1 MTQHLSGIDHFVIA
15 VRDLDAARDDFARM
29 GFALTPRGYHTMGSE
44 NHCAMFDGCYLELL
58 TVRRPHPVTAFFSD
72 FLEHGDGAAAMV
84 VATDSADALYRDWHA
99 AGVPA
104 EPPVAFSRPV
114 ATSNGTGDASFR
126 ITQVDVAYTPG
137 GRVFACE
144 HLTPELVYPPG
155 GALHPN
161 GVTGVAGI
169 TIAVDAAALETTVA
183 RYERVLAASA
193 TRLDEVSH
201 LIRCGKVEVRIDGA
215 ARAEALRAGPH
226 FAELAF
232 TVQSLDRLAD
242 VLRGAGVEMRRSER
256 GVVVEGAVSH
266 GAMLRFV
273 ECAGVRRF

>member
-1 MTQHLSGIDHFVIA
+1 
-15 VRDLDAARDDFARM
+15 
-29 GFALTPRGYHTMGSE
+29 
-44 NHCAMFDGCYLELL
+44 
-58 TVRRPHPVTAFFSD
+58 
-72 FLEHGDGAAAMV
+72 MV

-114 ATSNGTGDASFR
+114 ATRNGTGDASFR

-161 GVTGVAGI
+161 GVTSLAGI
-169 TIAVDAAALETTVA
+169 TIAVDAAALEMTVD

-193 TRLDEVSH
+193 TRLDDASY

-215 ARAEALRAGPH
+215 ARAEALRTGPH
-226 FAELAF
+226 FTELAF

-242 VLRGAGVEMRRSER
+242 VLGGAGVEMRRSER

-273 ECAGVRRF
+273 ECASVGRF